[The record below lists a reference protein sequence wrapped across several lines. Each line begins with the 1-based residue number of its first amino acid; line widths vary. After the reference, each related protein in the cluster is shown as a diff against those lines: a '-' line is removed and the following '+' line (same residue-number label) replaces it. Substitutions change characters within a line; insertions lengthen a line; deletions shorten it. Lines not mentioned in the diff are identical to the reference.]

1 VFITSELY
9 LRRATYS
16 VLLCFLM
23 QLFSLVPS
31 LAATGPSG
39 AEELAI
45 WPGTA
50 PGSENATAKQEII
63 ERSKD
68 PAVKDR
74 AVVGIVRPTL
84 ELWKPEKPNGAAVV
98 VLPGGA
104 YQRVVVDKE
113 GLEMGQR
120 LSQDGLTVFVLTY
133 RLPGGGHAQAR
144 DVALQDAQR
153 AVRLVRENAAGWGL
167 DANRIGI
174 MGFSAGGHVAASL
187 GTKYDRKIYDPVD
200 DADALSAR
208 PDFLALIYPVIS
220 METGVTHDVSRQ
232 ELIGAEPSA
241 AAIEEYSLD
250 KQVRPDMPPTFL
262 LHADDD
268 SAVSPENSIRFYRA
282 LRANKVSAE
291 LHIFRKGEHGF
302 GLRFTKG
309 LPVSVWPDLYIA
321 WVRNLGMI
329 P

>member
-1 VFITSELY
+1 MPSAPVLG
-9 LRRATYS
+9 LKRAAGS
-16 VLLCFLM
+16 AVLCCLL
-23 QLFSLVPS
+23 SLAGLAPAA
-31 LAATGPSG
+31 AATGPSG
-39 AEELAI
+39 AEELAL

-50 PGSENATAKQEII
+50 PGSEGATAKQEVI

-74 AVVGIVRPTL
+74 AVLGVVRPTL
-84 ELWKPEKPNGAAVV
+84 EIWRPERPNGAAVV

-120 LSQDGLTVFVLTY
+120 LSRDGLSVFVLTY
-133 RLPGGGHAQAR
+133 RLPGGGHARASE
-144 DVALQDAQR
+144 VALQDAQR
-153 AVRLVRENAAGWGL
+153 AVRLVRKHAPAWGL
-167 DANRIGI
+167 NADRVGV
-174 MGFSAGGHVAASL
+174 MGFSAGGHVAAGL
-187 GTKYDRKIYDPVD
+187 GTKYDRKVYEPVD

-208 PDFLALIYPVIS
+208 PDFLALVYPVVS
-220 METGVTHDVSRQ
+220 METGVTHEVSRK

-241 AAIEEYSLD
+241 AAADEHSLD
-250 KQVRPDMPPTFL
+250 EHVRPDMPPTFL

-282 LRANKVSAE
+282 LRANKIPAE

-302 GLRFTKG
+302 AVRFTKG
-309 LPVSVWPDLYIA
+309 LPVAVWPDLYVA
-321 WVRNLGMI
+321 WVRNLGMM

>member
-1 VFITSELY
+1 MPNTSITSLK
-9 LRRATYS
+9 RMACGA
-16 VLLCFLM
+16 LLSCAL
-23 QLFSLVPS
+23 SLLS
-31 LAATGPSG
+31 LAPVLAAAGPSG
-39 AEELAI
+39 AEELAL

-50 PGSENATAKQEII
+50 PGSESATAKQEVI

-84 ELWKPEKPNGAAVV
+84 EVWRPERPNGAAVV

-113 GLEMGQR
+113 GIEMGQR
-120 LSQDGLTVFVLTY
+120 LPQDGITVFVLTY
-133 RLPGGGHAQAR
+133 RLPGGGHAQR
-144 DVALQDAQR
+144 SEVALQDAQR
-153 AVRLVRENAAGWGL
+153 AVRLVRKNAAAWGL
-167 DANRIGI
+167 QADRVGV

-187 GTKYDRKIYDPVD
+187 GTKYDRKVYEPVD
-200 DADALSAR
+200 EADALSAR
-208 PDFLALIYPVIS
+208 PDFLALVYPVIS
-220 METGVTHDVSRQ
+220 MESGVTHDVSRQ

-241 AAIEEYSLD
+241 AAIEEHSLD
-250 KQVRPDMPPTFL
+250 KHVRPDMPPTFL

-268 SAVSPENSIRFYRA
+268 SAVNPENSIRFYRA
-282 LRANKVSAE
+282 LRANKIPAE

-302 GLRFTKG
+302 AVRFTKG
-309 LPVSVWPDLYIA
+309 LPVAIWPDLYVA
-321 WVRNLGMI
+321 WVRDLGMI